1 MVTVASTNVIYDTNV
16 FANVLHLLDFSV
28 NVPTVQSTNAWAGQ
42 NIGILIEAIP
52 FSQELIGGVWDLDN
66 VRLTESTSA
75 ATLENLSYKN
85 GQVIFTVVSE
95 PGLKFEILASND
107 LSLPTAQWSNVGT
120 VNNIEGSASFTE
132 IGANSPHRF
141 YRARQIP

>member
-28 NVPTVQSTNAWAGQ
+28 NVPTVQSTNAWVGQ
-42 NIGILIEAIP
+42 NIGILIEAITSP
-52 FSQELIGGVWDLDN
+52 ELIGGVWDLDN

-85 GQVIFTVVSE
+85 GQVAFTVVSE

-107 LSLPTAQWSNVGT
+107 LSLPTAQWTSVGN
-120 VNNIEGSASFTE
+120 VNNSEGSSIFTE
-132 IGANSPHRF
+132 IGAASPHRF